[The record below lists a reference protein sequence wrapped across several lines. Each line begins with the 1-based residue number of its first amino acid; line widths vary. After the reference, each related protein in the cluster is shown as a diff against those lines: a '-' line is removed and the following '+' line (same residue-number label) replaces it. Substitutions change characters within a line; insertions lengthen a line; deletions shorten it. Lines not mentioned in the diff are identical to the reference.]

1 MPASVQGLQTDAVE
15 HKVERLRRVLR
26 RQVGRQPVMLAA
38 VDEQFTKVSSN
49 LSTLDAISGVDLGE
63 RVV

>member
-15 HKVERLRRVLR
+15 HKVERLRRVA
-26 RQVGRQPVMLAA
+26 VGRQRVMLAA
-38 VDEQFTKVSSN
+38 VDEPFTKVSSN
-49 LSTLDAISGVDLGE
+49 PSTLDAISGVDLGE